1 MGRPFPSSG
10 WETQVAGRGAFLT
23 QLTGRAWGGGHGA
36 GQAHSVQ
43 SLVLPGPWRT
53 QGLSFL
59 LVRKSSAAGHVPSS
73 PEPGV
78 SGVMGPSTPVPIF
91 PKLCQ
96 DRCYQMCVRKEETK
110 IHSQM
115 SVGSM
120 SLTPL
125 GDSQCDVNRF
135 LGKPDKLCSIQCFP
149 KSPDQGAPSL
159 WNSK

>member
-1 MGRPFPSSG
+1 MRAGGPALPQQWLGDPDFGARSLPDTAH
-10 WETQVAGRGAFLT
+10 WESLGLGTRG
-23 QLTGRAWGGGHGA
+23 GA
-36 GQAHSVQ
+36 GTLSSV
-43 SLVLPGPWRT
+43 LGAPGPWRA

-91 PKLCQ
+91 PQLCQ

-135 LGKPDKLCSIQCFP
+135 LGKPDKLLYPMFP
-149 KSPDQGAPSL
+149 KVT
-159 WNSK
+159 